1 MIIHLVITHLI
12 VVARLSNY
20 YEVGDHEMDDQTK
33 KIGERPITVD
43 ILGIVHVAKGF
54 GIYCKYSPMSVF
66 KKDKG
71 PDFKSLSVG
80 FYF

>member
-1 MIIHLVITHLI
+1 M
-12 VVARLSNY
+12 
-20 YEVGDHEMDDQTK
+20 GDHEVDDLTK

-54 GIYCKYSPMSVF
+54 GVYCKYSPMSVL

-71 PDFKSLSVG
+71 PDFKSLAVG